1 MSTASKLVV
10 AAVVTTLPVFAIGC
24 AQGLDRAPTVP
35 IAVEQILQIRT
46 TGSPLWSPE
55 GSRVA
60 FAWGVGTESG
70 LWVADTAASNPAGPG
85 GDHLRQ
91 IAPLTDRAEFALSP
105 DWSRMAYVS
114 KKHIW
119 RVPLSGG
126 QPLQLTALEGKYS
139 NLVWSPDGASLA
151 FVLQHEEP
159 DQTDVG
165 LVQVESAGPVTWIG
179 DSLNDE
185 DSPIWSPDSSRL
197 AYQRRTSDWRGYD
210 VWLSKPDGTDQAH
223 LVTETYDRGV
233 EEFRF
238 DGNHHWSPD
247 GSRIVYLSSRSGF
260 NHLWVIS
267 VHGGEPVE
275 LTAGEYVDYLPR
287 WSPSGERIA
296 FVSSRS
302 GVLEQRSIWTVD
314 AAGGEPARISADGFS
329 TAPSWSSDG
338 RRLAYLRSSATEP
351 PEIVVQEA
359 EPESS
364 ARRLT
369 ESRPRPTATDLFVAP
384 EPIRYPSRD
393 GTEVPG
399 ILLRPRAPRDGS
411 RPGLLWFHGKGGINL
426 EGWGGLPH
434 YAFHQRLV
442 QLGYSIVFVNWRGTH
457 IGYGAEWERANYRD
471 YAGGE
476 LDDAV
481 AAADFLVHEAG
492 VSAGRIGCWGGS
504 YGGYMTMLAVAKAP
518 EICDAG
524 VSLYGV
530 SDWDTFL
537 DQSQRKLWNVRLI
550 AKLGHP
556 GDNPALYERSA
567 AIRFVDQV
575 VAPLLILQGQDD
587 DGVVPEQGT
596 SLYDALTAAGKDAAY
611 VAYVGEGHGFRHT
624 GSVRDLYQRVEEHLS
639 RHIGDG

>member
-1 MSTASKLVV
+1 MSNTSKLVV
-10 AAVVTTLPVFAIGC
+10 AVVVTMVPGFVIGC
-24 AQGLDRAPTVP
+24 ARVLDPVP
-35 IAVEQILQIRT
+35 NPPISVEQILQIRKA
-46 TGSPLWSPE
+46 GSPLWSPE

-60 FAWGVGTESG
+60 FPWGVGTESN
-70 LWVADTAASNPAGPG
+70 LWVADTVASSPAGPAG
-85 GDHLRQ
+85 ESLRQ
-91 IAPLTDRAEFALSP
+91 IAPLTDRAEFTLSP
-105 DWSRMAYVS
+105 DWSQMGYVS
-114 KKHIW
+114 KEHIW
-119 RVPLSGG
+119 QVPLSGG
-126 QPLQLTALEGKYS
+126 RPVQLTTIKGKYS
-139 NLVWSPDGASLA
+139 NLVWSPDGASIA
-151 FVLQHEEP
+151 FVLQQEDP

-165 LVQVESAGPVTWIG
+165 VVQIESADSVIWLG
-179 DSLNDE
+179 DSLYDE

-197 AYQRRTSDWRGYD
+197 AYQRRTSDWQGYD
-210 VWLSKPDGTDQAH
+210 VWLSNPDGTDQMQ

-238 DGNHHWSPD
+238 DGNSHWSPD

-260 NHLWVIS
+260 NHLWV
-267 VHGGEPVE
+267 VPVAGGEPVE

-302 GVLEQRSIWTVD
+302 GELEERNIWTVN
-314 AAGGEPARISADGFS
+314 AAGGEPVRISPDGFS
-329 TAPSWSSDG
+329 TAPSWSPDG
-338 RRLAYLRSSATEP
+338 RWLVYLRSSATEP

-359 EPESS
+359 DPE
-364 ARRLT
+364 APIRRLT
-369 ESRPRPTATDLFVAP
+369 ESRPVPSLTDAFVAP
-384 EPIRYPSRD
+384 VAIRYPSRD

-399 ILLRPRAPRDGS
+399 ILLRSSGPQDGS
-411 RPGLLWFHGKGGINL
+411 RLGLLWFHGKGGINL
-426 EGWGGLPH
+426 KGWGGLPH

-457 IGYGAEWERANYRD
+457 IGYGAEWERANHRD

-476 LDDAV
+476 LDDVV
-481 AAADFLVHEAG
+481 AAADFLVREAD
-492 VSAGRIGCWGGS
+492 VDPDRIGCWGGS
-504 YGGYMTMLAVAKAP
+504 YGGYMTMLALAKAP
-518 EICDAG
+518 EVCDAG

-550 AKLGHP
+550 AKLGQP
-556 GDNPALYERSA
+556 EDNPALYEHSA
-567 AIRFVDQV
+567 AIRFVEQV
-575 VAPLLILQGQDD
+575 VSPLLILQGLDD

-596 SLYDALTAAGKDAAY
+596 SLYEALMAASKDAAY

-639 RHIGDG
+639 RHIGGG